1 LSSLPAPFSESL
13 FRGNYAKRLP
23 VISFVSISLAAV
35 FVHFWLRQDENYAGP
50 LAILD
55 RVFDLTLVAVLLAV
69 VFCVG
74 RRLCRAFDLVFASVA
89 EEFAFSV
96 MLGMGVICT
105 LILCLGLAGL
115 LTPVPIIILLTTAF
129 AFTWRQLGS
138 LLKCV
143 RRGVLLASST
153 TDTTRYLMVLFGAF
167 LLLVVIE
174 TLSPPVAADDLIYH
188 LPATKSFVDQGRIFP
203 LYENSLGNMPF
214 LVHMLYAVCL
224 MAKSDIAT
232 KLWSLSLTLTTATAL
247 YGFCVRFLDRNTGLL
262 AVISFLAGA
271 MVIEVGVSARVDV
284 TLAGMLFL
292 TTYALVIHRENGG
305 RGWLWV
311 AGLLGG
317 FCVGIKLTAVV
328 WLALIVLMF
337 VGEGFVR
344 KAKNSRTV
352 MREGLLVCSIVAVL
366 ASPWLVKNLVW
377 FQNPIYPFITGEIAE
392 VNDGKPRYFDA
403 NDERQIDSQFTSVR
417 QLDPNRVAAL
427 ERMLAFDATKRPAR
441 HPLHF
446 WDYYLRPG
454 DYFLGDYRHYPN
466 YAFLLVPLYIFVPKR
481 RWLTWLL
488 AISVVFFMITVS
500 TTWISRF
507 LLPIYPALALIA
519 AYNLSGLTK
528 ILSARFKRCRAL
540 PLYILAGCLAVP
552 LVVSADNIWRLR
564 NLSFLVGNQSRTQY
578 FSQLEYYS
586 PINFINT
593 SLAPGDRVMLLG
605 LQMGYPLKRQYV
617 SDESWNSTEWQRI
630 LASSSSLADI
640 TAQLKR
646 RGITHILFSPS
657 LTRMAVRTGWEGA
670 GGVQFMSEAHEMGNH
685 TDPEYIALR
694 NLATFDY
701 YSKNYLEREYAD
713 EHTYALYRVK

>member
-1 LSSLPAPFSESL
+1 
-13 FRGNYAKRLP
+13 
-23 VISFVSISLAAV
+23 
-35 FVHFWLRQDENYAGP
+35 
-50 LAILD
+50 
-55 RVFDLTLVAVLLAV
+55 
-69 VFCVG
+69 
-74 RRLCRAFDLVFASVA
+74 
-89 EEFAFSV
+89 
-96 MLGMGVICT
+96 
-105 LILCLGLAGL
+105 
-115 LTPVPIIILLTTAF
+115 
-129 AFTWRQLGS
+129 
-138 LLKCV
+138 
-143 RRGVLLASST
+143 
-153 TDTTRYLMVLFGAF
+153 
-167 LLLVVIE
+167 
-174 TLSPPVAADDLIYH
+174 
-188 LPATKSFVDQGRIFP
+188 
-203 LYENSLGNMPF
+203 
-214 LVHMLYAVCL
+214 
-224 MAKSDIAT
+224 
-232 KLWSLSLTLTTATAL
+232 
-247 YGFCVRFLDRNTGLL
+247 
-262 AVISFLAGA
+262 
-271 MVIEVGVSARVDV
+271 
-284 TLAGMLFL
+284 
-292 TTYALVIHRENGG
+292 
-305 RGWLWV
+305 
-311 AGLLGG
+311 
-317 FCVGIKLTAVV
+317 
-328 WLALIVLMF
+328 
-337 VGEGFVR
+337 
-344 KAKNSRTV
+344 
-352 MREGLLVCSIVAVL
+352 
-366 ASPWLVKNLVW
+366 
-377 FQNPIYPFITGEIAE
+377 
-392 VNDGKPRYFDA
+392 
-403 NDERQIDSQFTSVR
+403 
-417 QLDPNRVAAL
+417 
-427 ERMLAFDATKRPAR
+427 MLAFDATKRPAR

-481 RWLTWLL
+481 IWLTWLL

-507 LLPIYPALALIA
+507 LLPIYPAFALIA